1 MIKGFF
7 DKKYEPNWHCVVGKN
22 FASFFSY
29 KSKHFIFFY
38 IGQLAILLYK
48 L

>member
-1 MIKGFF
+1 MNLTGTVWWVRRALIS
-7 DKKYEPNWHCVVGKN
+7 GKN

-38 IGQLAILLYK
+38 IGQLAVLLYK